1 MFCVFFPPFSVTAVA
16 PRLAP
21 FYVLPFLP
29 PNVGGKMCVWG
40 VEDER
45 QEDQVHFQD
54 VGFSHPRPLRGDPVF
69 VYAEGDLNL
78 DFSASDSLFHCF
90 ATSTVISVTFQS
102 GWAFFT
108 SARLA
113 ARKLK

>member
-1 MFCVFFPPFSVTAVA
+1 M
-16 PRLAP
+16 L
-21 FYVLPFLP
+21 
-29 PNVGGKMCVWG
+29 GG
-40 VEDER
+40 VEENDKKT
-45 QEDQVHFQD
+45 DHFQD
-54 VGFSHPRPLRGDPVF
+54 VGFSHPRALRGNPVF
-69 VYAEGDLNL
+69 VYADGDLNL
-78 DFSASDSLFHCF
+78 AFSASDSLFHCF